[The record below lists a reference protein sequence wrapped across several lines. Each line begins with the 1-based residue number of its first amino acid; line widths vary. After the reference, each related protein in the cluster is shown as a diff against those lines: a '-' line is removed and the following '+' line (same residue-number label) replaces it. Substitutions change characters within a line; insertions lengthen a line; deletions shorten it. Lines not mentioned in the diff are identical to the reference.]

1 MSRLLRNKSDKYL
14 IFAIKSNTM
23 KISDIVANKI
33 DGFPVDYL
41 FTYQFFEIEV
51 GRKNSV
57 VKALNRLADSGKIVR
72 LSKGKYYKPRKT
84 QFGALKPSAYQIA
97 KDFIEQDGKQIGY
110 LTGYSAFSALGLTT
124 QISSYIQIGTNKY
137 RRAVKRE
144 NYTISFIVQPNVIT
158 QKNIEL
164 LRILDAVRFIR
175 EIPGTTTDDACRRLI
190 EIFRELATEQKAALT
205 TLALKYTN
213 SVRALCGAIL
223 ELTGA
228 DNLLLKKLQK
238 SLNGVT
244 EYKIPISE
252 SVLSTKSNWHIK

>member
-1 MSRLLRNKSDKYL
+1 
-14 IFAIKSNTM
+14 M
-23 KISDIVANKI
+23 KISDIIANKI
-33 DGFPVDYL
+33 DRFPVDYV
-41 FTYQFFEIEV
+41 FTYQVFEVEV
-51 GRKNSV
+51 SRKNSV
-57 VKALNRLADSGKIVR
+57 VKALTRLADSGKIVR
-72 LSKGKYYKPRKT
+72 LSKGKYYKPRNT
-84 QFGALKPSAYQIA
+84 QFGTLKPSAYQIA

-110 LTGYSAFSALGLTT
+110 LTGYTAFSSLGLTT

-144 NYTISFIVQPNVIT
+144 NYIISFIVQPNAIIP
-158 QKNIEL
+158 KNIEL

-175 EIPGTTTDDACRRLI
+175 EIPGTTPDEACLRLI
-190 EIFRELATEQKAALT
+190 EIFRELSTEQKSAMT

-228 DNLLLKKLQK
+228 NHLLLKKLQK

-244 EYKIPISE
+244 EYKLPISE
-252 SVLSTKSNWHIK
+252 TVLSTKSNWHIK

>member
-1 MSRLLRNKSDKYL
+1 M
-14 IFAIKSNTM
+14 
-23 KISDIVANKI
+23 
-33 DGFPVDYL
+33 
-41 FTYQFFEIEV
+41 
-51 GRKNSV
+51 
-57 VKALNRLADSGKIVR
+57 
-72 LSKGKYYKPRKT
+72 
-84 QFGALKPSAYQIA
+84 
-97 KDFIEQDGKQIGY
+97 
-110 LTGYSAFSALGLTT
+110 
-124 QISSYIQIGTNKY
+124 
-137 RRAVKRE
+137 
-144 NYTISFIVQPNVIT
+144 
-158 QKNIEL
+158 
-164 LRILDAVRFIR
+164 DAVRFIR

>member
-1 MSRLLRNKSDKYL
+1 
-14 IFAIKSNTM
+14 M

-33 DGFPVDYL
+33 DRFPVDYV
-41 FTYQFFEIEV
+41 FTYQFLEIEV
-51 GRKNSV
+51 SRKNSV
-57 VKALNRLADSGKIVR
+57 VKALNRLANSGKIVR

-144 NYTISFIVQPNVIT
+144 NYIISFIVQPNTIT
-158 QKNIEL
+158 LKNIEL
-164 LRILDAVRFIR
+164 LRILDALRFIR

-190 EIFRELATEQKAALT
+190 EIFRELPKEQKSAMT

-228 DNLLLKKLQK
+228 DQLLLQKLQK